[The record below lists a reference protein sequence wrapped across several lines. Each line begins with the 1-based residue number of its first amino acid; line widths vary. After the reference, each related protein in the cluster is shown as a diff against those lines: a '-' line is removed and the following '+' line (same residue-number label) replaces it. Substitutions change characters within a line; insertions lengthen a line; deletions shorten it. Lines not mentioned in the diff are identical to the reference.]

1 MARSLSGITITAKN
15 AATAYEGI
23 TINLIDTPGHADF
36 GGEVERV
43 LNMVDSIL
51 LVVDSVEGPK
61 PQTRFV
67 LSKALELGIKPLVV
81 VNKVDRPSARPDFV
95 VDATF
100 DLFSELNA
108 TDEQQDFEVV
118 YSSAIKGMAGDSP
131 DNLKDN
137 IEPLFQA
144 ILRLP
149 RPRVEKKSPLQ
160 FLTANIEWDDFKG
173 KLGIGRI
180 HAGRMRRGE
189 SVLFG
194 KPGKPLK
201 AGRVNQLFVFHNLGR
216 KEVEEA
222 NAGDVVMLSGLTD
235 ICIGDT
241 VTDPNDPVTM
251 DPIKVEEPTVRM
263 TFGVNKSPLAGK
275 EGKFLTSRMIRDRLF
290 KELDKNVAL
299 KVVETDSP
307 DVFEVSGRGQLHL
320 TVLIETMRREGFEMF
335 VGPPSAIMKTV
346 NGELQEPFETLE
358 VQVPEEFVG
367 RTVDLISRR
376 KGEMLKMQSGG
387 MDNDGGTTLMV
398 YVLPTRAMFGL
409 KNQLMTATRGTAILN
424 MIFNSYKK
432 CVGSIEVREKGSL
445 LETETGIASTFGIL
459 SAQDRGGLFC
469 SPKDAVYKDMILG
482 VHQRPG
488 DLHVN
493 ICKVKALN
501 NIRVAT
507 KSITEGVVEPLEL
520 TLDGAIEY
528 VQSDEL
534 VEVTPINIRMLKNP
548 IMNKKRRSRRT

>member
-1 MARSLSGITITAKN
+1 MYRGVK
-15 AATAYEGI
+15 
-23 TINLIDTPGHADF
+23 INLIDTPGHADF

-81 VNKVDRPSARPDFV
+81 VNKVDRPSARPDYV

-100 DLFSELNA
+100 DLLSELNA

-118 YSSAIKGMAGDSP
+118 YSSAIKGMAGEAADSL
-131 DNLKDN
+131 NDN
-137 IEPLFQA
+137 IEPLFRA

-149 RPRVEKKSPLQ
+149 HPRIEKNSPLQ
-160 FLTANIEWDDFKG
+160 LLTANIDWDDFKG
-173 KLGIGRI
+173 KLCIGRI
-180 HAGRMRRGE
+180 HAGRIRKGQ
-189 SVLFG
+189 SVVFG

-216 KEVEEA
+216 KEVEEV
-222 NAGDVVMLSGLTD
+222 NAGDVVMLSGLSD
-235 ICIGDT
+235 VCIGDT
-241 VTDPNDPVTM
+241 VTDPIDPVTM

-275 EGKFLTSRMIRDRLF
+275 EGKLLTSRVIRDRLL

-299 KVVETDSP
+299 KVADTDSP

-320 TVLIETMRREGFEMF
+320 TVLVETMRREGFELF
-335 VGPPSAIMKTV
+335 VGPPSSIMKTV

-367 RTVDLISRR
+367 RTVELISRR
-376 KGEMLKMQSGG
+376 KGEMLSMQSGNAY
-387 MDNDGGTTLMV
+387 DGTTLIV
-398 YVLPTRAMFGL
+398 YVLPTRSMVGL
-409 KNQLMTATRGTAILN
+409 KNELMTATKGTVVLN
-424 MIFNSYKK
+424 TYFNSYKK
-432 CVGSIEVREKGSL
+432 HVGSIEAREKGSL
-445 LETETGIASTFGIL
+445 LATETGIASSFGIL
-459 SAQDRGGLFC
+459 AAQNRGELFC
-469 SPKDAVYKDMILG
+469 SPKSAVYKDMIVG
-482 VHQRPG
+482 VHQRRG

-493 ICKVKALN
+493 VCKVKALN
-501 NIRVAT
+501 NVRSAN
-507 KSITEGVVEPLEL
+507 KSITEGIVEPLDL

-534 VEVTPINIRMLKNP
+534 VEVTPSHIRMLKNP
-548 IMNKKRRSRRT
+548 NVNKRSRSKLN

>member
-1 MARSLSGITITAKN
+1 MYRGIK
-15 AATAYEGI
+15 
-23 TINLIDTPGHADF
+23 INLIDTPGHADF

-81 VNKVDRPSARPDFV
+81 VNKVDRPSARPDYV

-118 YSSAIKGMAGDSP
+118 YSSAIKGMAGESADSLN
-131 DNLKDN
+131 DS
-137 IEPLFQA
+137 IEPLFEA

-149 RPRVEKKSPLQ
+149 HPHIEKNSPLQ
-160 FLTANIEWDDFKG
+160 LLTANIDWDDFKG

-180 HAGRMRRGE
+180 HAGRIRRGQ
-189 SVLFG
+189 SVVFG

-201 AGRVNQLFVFHNLGR
+201 AARVNQLFVFHNLGR

-222 NAGDVVMLSGLTD
+222 NAGDVVMISGLTD
-235 ICIGDT
+235 ISIGDT
-241 VTDPNDPVTM
+241 VTDPIDPVTM

-275 EGKFLTSRMIRDRLF
+275 EGKLLTSRMIRDRLF

-299 KVVETDSP
+299 KVAETDSS
-307 DVFEVSGRGQLHL
+307 DVYEVSGRGQLHL
-320 TVLIETMRREGFEMF
+320 TVLIETMRREGFELF
-335 VGPPSAIMKTV
+335 IGPPSAIMKTV
-346 NGELQEPFETLE
+346 NGEMQEPFETLE
-358 VQVPEEFVG
+358 VQVPDEFVG
-367 RTVDLISRR
+367 RTVELISRR
-376 KGEMLKMQSGG
+376 KGEMLNMQSASGY
-387 MDNDGGTTLMV
+387 DGTTLMV
-398 YVLPTRAMFGL
+398 YILPTRAIVGL
-409 KNQLMTATRGTAILN
+409 KNQLMSATKGTVVLN
-424 MIFNSYKK
+424 MMFNSYKK
-432 CVGSIEVREKGSL
+432 HVGPIEVREKGSL
-445 LETETGIASTFGIL
+445 LATETGIASTFGIL
-459 SAQDRGGLFC
+459 AAQDRGGLFC
-469 SPKDAVYKDMILG
+469 SPKDAVYRDMIVG

-488 DLHVN
+488 DLYVN
-493 ICKVKALN
+493 VCKVKALN
-501 NIRVAT
+501 NMRTAN
-507 KSITEGVVEPLEL
+507 KSITEGVVEQLDL

-528 VQSDEL
+528 VQSGEL
-534 VEVTPINIRMLKNP
+534 VEVTPMNIRMLKNP
-548 IMNKKRRSRRT
+548 NANKKSRSKLH